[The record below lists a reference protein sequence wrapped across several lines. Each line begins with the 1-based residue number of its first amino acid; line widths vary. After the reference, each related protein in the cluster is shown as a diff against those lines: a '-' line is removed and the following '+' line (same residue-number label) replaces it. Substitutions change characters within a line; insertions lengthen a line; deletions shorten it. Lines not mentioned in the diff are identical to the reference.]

1 MDRAWRQDRM
11 VEETHD
17 SRGSGRKWEMSNQ
30 TIMPTVSICVSTYN
44 REAYLGQTLES
55 IRAQTYQNYEIVIVD
70 DGSTD
75 GTEEM
80 ICQLPYKVSYAWQE
94 NAGCAAALNRL
105 IQLAK
110 GQYIAFIDSDDVLMP
125 DAIERMVRVLEG
137 KSEDVFVYGPYLRM
151 AENGLVYGKSKRRL
165 YSGYVTR
172 YLFKTIFASL
182 CGSMFPKKILQEAGG
197 FDESL
202 PVAEDYDL
210 LLRLSLKYRFIAL
223 PEPTFKRRRHTANQS
238 SPSFKSC
245 LTELNVLER
254 FYYEKGGHKKVP
266 MEVALGRFF
275 KCAYRAG
282 KAAVREGSYKAA
294 SSLLVRSFRLLCKTY
309 FAGAILGDFQGYK
322 RTGGYFQDV
331 L

>member
-1 MDRAWRQDRM
+1 
-11 VEETHD
+11 
-17 SRGSGRKWEMSNQ
+17 
-30 TIMPTVSICVSTYN
+30 MPTVSICIPTHN
-44 REAYLGQTLES
+44 RKAYLRQTLES
-55 IRAQTYQNYEIVIVD
+55 IRAQTYQDYEIVIVD

-75 GTEEM
+75 GTDKM
-80 ICQLPYKVSYAWQE
+80 VRQLPYRVTYHWQE
-94 NAGCAAALNRL
+94 NRGVAAAANRL
-105 IQLAK
+105 INLAK
-110 GQYIAFIDSDDVLMP
+110 CQYIAPIGSDDMLMP
-125 DAIERMVRVLEG
+125 DAIERMVRVLERE
-137 KSEDVFVYGPYLRM
+137 SEDIIVYGPYLRID
-151 AENGLVYGKSKRRL
+151 ENGVVCGESRRKL

-172 YLFKTIFASL
+172 YLFESIFVSM

-202 PVAEDYDL
+202 LAAEDYDL

-223 PEPTFKRRRHTANQS
+223 PEPTFKRRRHTANLS
-238 SPSFKSC
+238 CFSFRNC
-245 LTELNVLER
+245 LMDLKVLER

-294 SSLLVRSFRLLCKTY
+294 SSLLLRSFGLLSKTY
-309 FAGAILGDFQGYK
+309 FAGAILGDFQSYK